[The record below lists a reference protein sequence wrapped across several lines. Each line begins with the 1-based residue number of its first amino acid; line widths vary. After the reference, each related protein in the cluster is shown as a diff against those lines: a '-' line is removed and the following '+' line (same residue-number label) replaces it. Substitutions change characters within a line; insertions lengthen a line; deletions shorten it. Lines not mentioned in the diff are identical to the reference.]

1 MKYFIKTKLI
11 TFLAFFSIIVLS
23 SCNPLLYPT
32 VLERQKALSIAQQDG
47 VVKILAIG
55 NSFSEDALEQ
65 YLYGLAKA
73 GGYKVIIGNLY
84 IGGQSFEGHWKNAQG
99 NLPNYEF
106 RLIDLDG
113 RKTNT
118 KGVTLQQGISSD
130 NWDYISFQEVS
141 GRSGKPEGYLL
152 LDDMIAYTKK
162 YVTNPN
168 VKYLLH
174 QTWAYAQNSTH
185 QDFPKYHSNQ
195 NTMYNAIIKQVTKAK
210 KMNPEIWRIIP
221 SGTTIQKV
229 RATYIG
235 DNLNR
240 DGYHLAPLGRFT
252 ASSAWYESIF
262 GDVDG
267 NYYSPE
273 ELEKR
278 DVETV
283 KEIVYKSL
291 NW

>member
-1 MKYFIKTKLI
+1 MKYSFNLKLSLIAFITL
-11 TFLAFFSIIVLS
+11 FALS
-23 SCNPLLYPT
+23 SCNQQLYPT
-32 VLERQKALSIAQQDG
+32 APERQKALNIAQQDG

-65 YLYGLAKA
+65 YLYGLAKD

-113 RKTNT
+113 KKTNT

-162 YVTNPN
+162 YITNPN

-195 NTMYNAIIKQVTKAK
+195 TTMYNAIVKNVENAK
-210 KMNPEIWRIIP
+210 KMNPEIWRVVP
-221 SGTTIQKV
+221 SGVAIQKV

-252 ASSAWYESIF
+252 ASSTWYESIF
-262 GDVDG
+262 GDVV
-267 NYYSPE
+267 NNSYSPE
-273 ELEKR
+273 GLDKL
-278 DVETV
+278 DVVTV
-283 KEIVYKSL
+283 KELVGKSL